1 MPSSGLSSKEAPKL
15 WKSVLGRLEIE
26 LNKPTYKTFLQ
37 ETEAIAFEENQL
49 VVEAPSIF
57 ICDGLNN
64 RLKITIL
71 HALAAITTERIEVLF
86 IPEGK
91 HPAKGIPTRTRDVIG
106 RIQEKLN
113 LDNYIQTTGN
123 RRALSICRNVT
134 DEISG
139 AISPII
145 ISGESGFGKTH
156 LLHAIANEA
165 AIKNWPIG
173 IFTAEEF
180 TTTFM
185 ESVRD
190 SKLTIFQK
198 KMRSRKLLVIDDFEE
213 LAGKSGT
220 QKELMR
226 TVDAINSNNGHIII
240 GCSGPLKTFSI
251 IESLKSRLEAGIS
264 TEIAPPFGEEQ
275 RDFIYER
282 LQTLKTSLP
291 NWAVEKMI
299 TTNFKNIR
307 TLQST
312 VHGAIILERE
322 KVLGPEQ
329 FEALLIANRE
339 NDPNKASIKS
349 QLSTITQSFGL
360 TEEAIKGR
368 GRSKKEIEA
377 RAITAASLRRQGSS
391 YGTIAALLGGRD
403 RSTIRGL
410 VHHGET
416 LAAHDSNIAKMLTG
430 P

>member
-1 MPSSGLSSKEAPKL
+1 MPSSSLPSKEVSKL
-15 WKSVLGRLEIE
+15 WRSVLGRLEIE
-26 LNKPTYKTFLQ
+26 VNKPTYKTFLQ
-37 ETEAIAFEENQL
+37 ETEAIALEENKL
-49 VVEAPSIF
+49 IVEAPSIF

-71 HALAAITTERIEVLF
+71 HAVAAITTQKIEILF
-86 IPEGK
+86 IP
-91 HPAKGIPTRTRDVIG
+91 KGSQQTKASQTKARDVIG
-106 RIQEKLN
+106 RVQEKLN

-123 RRALSICRNVT
+123 RRALSICRNVI

-145 ISGESGFGKTH
+145 ISGESGFGKTY
-156 LLHAIANEA
+156 LLHAIANKA
-165 AIKNWPIG
+165 TVKNWPIG
-173 IFTAEEF
+173 ILTAEEF

-185 ESVRD
+185 EAVRD
-190 SKLTIFQK
+190 SNLTAFQK
-198 KMRSRKLLVIDDFEE
+198 QMRSRKLLIIDDFEE
-213 LAGKSGT
+213 LAGKIGT

-226 TVDAINSNNGHIII
+226 TVDAVNSNNGHIII
-240 GCSGPLKTFSI
+240 GCSGLLKTFAIS
-251 IESLKSRLEAGIS
+251 EGLKSRLEAGIIA
-264 TEIAPPFGEEQ
+264 EIKPPFGEEQ

-282 LQTLKTSLP
+282 IQTLKTSLP
-291 NWAVEKMI
+291 NWAVEKMLK
-299 TTNFKNIR
+299 TNFKNIR
-307 TLQST
+307 TLQAT

-329 FEALLIANRE
+329 LEAVLVANRE
-339 NDPNKASIKS
+339 KDPNKASIKS

-368 GRSKKEIEA
+368 GRSRQEIEA

-410 VHHGET
+410 VHHGEA
-416 LAAHDSNIAKMLTG
+416 LAAHDANIAKMLTG